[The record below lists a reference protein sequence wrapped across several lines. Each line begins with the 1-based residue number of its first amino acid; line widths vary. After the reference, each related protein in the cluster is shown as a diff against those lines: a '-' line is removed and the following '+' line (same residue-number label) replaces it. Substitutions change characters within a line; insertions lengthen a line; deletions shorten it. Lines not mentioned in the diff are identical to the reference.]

1 VRSKLRWM
9 TATALSAALL
19 AGCSALRGP
28 VNPMFRLGPRE
39 IERAT
44 LLGKTYAGD
53 PNTAYAHGNLHANQL
68 VNTAVYLE
76 TVQFCLPREE
86 LAYQVAKVANQGDAA
101 VQRATNETL
110 RVVST
115 YVKVVIHASV
125 AKGKDPN
132 SFQYQLKTD
141 EGFTYYPDRTPSVS
155 QIAGQG
161 GPYGGGDRYEITAL
175 FPVLGHR
182 NTPPIGPRVN
192 SFVFTL
198 LDGSDRAE
206 VRFDLPAVEG

>member
-1 VRSKLRWM
+1 MRSKLRWM
-9 TATALSAALL
+9 TALSAALL

-28 VNPMFRLGPRE
+28 VNPMFRFSPSE
-39 IERAT
+39 IEQAT
-44 LLGKTYAGD
+44 MLGKAYAGQ
-53 PNTAYAHGNLHANQL
+53 PGAGYVYGNLQANQL

-86 LAYQVAKVANQGDAA
+86 LVCQIAKVADQGDAA
-101 VQRATNETL
+101 VQRATDETL
-110 RVVST
+110 RVVTT
-115 YVKVVIHASV
+115 YFKVVVHASV

-132 SFQYQLKTD
+132 SLQYQLQTD
-141 EGFTYYPDRTPSVS
+141 ENFTYYPAVTPSVS

-161 GPYGGGDRYEITAL
+161 GPYGGGDRYEITVL
-175 FPVLGHR
+175 FPVLGHK
-182 NTPPIGPRVN
+182 NTPPIGPSAK

-206 VRFDLPAVEG
+206 VKFDLPIVGG